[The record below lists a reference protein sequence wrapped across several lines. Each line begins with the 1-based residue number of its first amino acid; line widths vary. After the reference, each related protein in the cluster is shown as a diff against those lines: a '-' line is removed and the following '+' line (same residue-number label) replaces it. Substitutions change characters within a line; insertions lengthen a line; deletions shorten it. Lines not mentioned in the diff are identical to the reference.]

1 MYDPARGTIAA
12 FEDHGN
18 LARTVDAGVD
28 EAAHMM
34 RRLAA
39 AGVDMDDVGPT
50 LEDQG
55 ITGFH
60 RSYQD
65 VLAALAAKTHA
76 LSHR

>member
-1 MYDPARGTIAA
+1 
-12 FEDHGN
+12 
-18 LARTVDAGVD
+18 
-28 EAAHMM
+28 MM